1 MNCASAVY
9 PPRYQPLS
17 FARGIVMHPEQ
28 KAGLL
33 EALAAHGS
41 CEVRVAGRSMLPFIK
56 PGDVVTIK
64 RCDGLPCFGSVV
76 ALFVQDQLIVHRVAK
91 VTKTGTVL
99 ISGDSSVGSETS
111 VMPSEIIGTVVSLK
125 RNGKIHSRW
134 LKPPLSLIALIVG
147 MIIKMLV
154 RA

>member
-1 MNCASAVY
+1 M
-9 PPRYQPLS
+9 L
-17 FARGIVMHPEQ
+17 PEQ
-28 KAGLL
+28 RAGLI
-33 EALAAHGS
+33 EALAARGS
-41 CEVRVAGRSMLPFIK
+41 CEVRVEGRSMLPFIK

-64 RCDGLPCFGSVV
+64 RCKGSQRIGSIV
-76 ALFVQDQLIVHRVAK
+76 ALFVKDQLIVHRVVK
-91 VTKTGTVL
+91 VTKTDTLL
-99 ISGDSSVGSETS
+99 ISGDSSAGSEAS

-134 LKPPLSLIALIVG
+134 LQRPLSLIALIVG